1 MKKRSQWEL
10 QNHLNLGGFNEHP
23 GQGSKPR
30 PRPMRDNLDT
40 SMYVHSLLSVR
51 DLIPMVPDSKEGF
64 GDMEM

>member
-1 MKKRSQWEL
+1 MSTQDRD
-10 QNHLNLGGFNEHP
+10 LNP
-23 GQGSKPR
+23 GLDPW
-30 PRPMRDNLDT
+30 RDNLDT